1 MNLNQFLQQFGENQV
16 AGFLLVL
23 GRIGPLF
30 ALAPLFSSRS
40 IPPRAKSVLA
50 VALTVG
56 IAPIALA
63 GHAVPLE
70 VGQFVELMLKE
81 ILVGLAYA
89 FALAALFAAVSTA
102 GSFLDTL
109 IGFSYGALVDPVT
122 GNQSAVLTQAYTLVG
137 ILVLIAIGGDQLIIK
152 GVARSYD
159 LVPLL
164 AMPSLPALVGGAQ
177 AAFVQVFLSALELAA
192 PVVLAIVITDAAF
205 GDRLARRPAAQRLR
219 RRLPREGHR
228 RRADHRRL
236 AAVHGRLDGR
246 RAAALGR
253 HRPPIDPDGLSGQQ
267 RRGQDREGDTQEA
280 RRGAAQGPGR
290 QEPGPRRRRRAARL
304 AAGAQLL
311 RPGGLGSHARRDAAL
326 PVDDRDAR
334 RRRPRR
340 HRQDPRRDDAR
351 RRAGRRADRP
361 RVRDRRHAS
370 RACCRSAGSPARRR

>member
-1 MNLNQFLQQFGENQV
+1 MTLNDLLRQFGENQV

-30 ALAPLFSSRS
+30 LLAPLFSSKS
-40 IPPRAKSVLA
+40 IPSRAKGVCA

-63 GHAVPLE
+63 GHKVPLE

-122 GNQSAVLTQAYTLVG
+122 GNQSAVLTQAYILVG

-159 LVPLL
+159 LVPL
-164 AMPSLPALVGGAQ
+164 MEVPSLPALVGGVQ
-177 AAFVQVFLSALELAA
+177 SAFVQVFLSALELAA

-205 GDRLARRPAAQRLR
+205 GVVSRVVPQLNVFAVGFPAKVAVGILVIGVSLPFTAGWMADELQRSV
-219 RRLPREGHR
+219 
-228 RRADHRRL
+228 AT
-236 AAVHGRLDGR
+236 
-246 RAAALGR
+246 ALQSIR
-253 HRPPIDPDGLSGQQ
+253 M
-267 RRGQDREGDTQEA
+267 A
-280 RRGAAQGPGR
+280 
-290 QEPGPRRRRRAARL
+290 
-304 AAGAQLL
+304 
-311 RPGGLGSHARRDAAL
+311 
-326 PVDDRDAR
+326 
-334 RRRPRR
+334 
-340 HRQDPRRDDAR
+340 
-351 RRAGRRADRP
+351 
-361 RVRDRRHAS
+361 
-370 RACCRSAGSPARRR
+370 